1 MDSDG
6 SGALDFG
13 EFRKALDDYR
23 VGCNGPEADQ
33 IFSIFDVNRNGV
45 INFEEFMSTI
55 LGDFSAYRQNIV
67 EQAFAAL
74 DSDQDGFLDFEE
86 IKARF
91 DPTRHPDVISGTR
104 TVEDCRFEFLDM
116 FTTHHNVQHGF
127 VPDKTVS
134 MEEFVSYH
142 HYMSAFID
150 TDKQFKTMMSGVW
163 NMDLV
168 ETTTSNIGGVQALP
182 GGVFPVMYGKN
193 SREQWKYDMHRS
205 MFGQLDQTPYKQQIQ
220 DVHAN
225 RRGTAKVAVTAEML
239 PAGVKTWIQVEKVP
253 TVKSIQELAPQYT

>member
-1 MDSDG
+1 M
-6 SGALDFG
+6 
-13 EFRKALDDYR
+13 
-23 VGCNGPEADQ
+23 N
-33 IFSIFDVNRNGV
+33 
-45 INFEEFMSTI
+45 TI

-67 EQAFAAL
+67 QQAFTAL

-86 IKARF
+86 VKARF

-104 TVEDCRFEFLDM
+104 TVDDCRFEFLDM
-116 FTTHHNVQHGF
+116 LTTHHNVQHGF

-225 RRGTAKVAVTAEML
+225 RRGTPKVAVTADML
-239 PAGVKTWIQVEKVP
+239 PAGVKTWIQVDKVP
-253 TVKSIQELAPQYT
+253 TVKSI